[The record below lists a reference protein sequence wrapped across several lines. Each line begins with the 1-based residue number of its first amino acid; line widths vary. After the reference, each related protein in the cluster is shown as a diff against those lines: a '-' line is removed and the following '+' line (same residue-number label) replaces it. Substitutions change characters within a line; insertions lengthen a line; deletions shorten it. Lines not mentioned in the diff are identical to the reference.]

1 MNGLQG
7 TTPGVETGH
16 ERGVLLH
23 RALMYGSERD
33 FTDVAVP
40 YLRAGVKAGDAVV
53 VITSAANTALLRGQL
68 GTEAA
73 DRIEFIAQADW
84 FRAPMQTLADYYD
97 RTRRDWWPRGR
108 LRLLAEPV
116 WTGFTPLEVRE
127 WKRHE
132 AILNVAFAGTPST
145 IVCAYDTS
153 TLDAHVIVDAA
164 HTHPELV
171 DGHGARASEHFVDP
185 AEFYAGCNAPPL
197 EPPPAGAA
205 RRPFASGELPGLR
218 AFLTAEAIRY
228 GLPSDRVLPFVLAV
242 NEVAT
247 NIIRRGGGHGVI
259 WLWAQDGELLCDVA
273 DPGRPMEDRFL
284 GYLRPRPHQPGSAAM
299 WAVRLLCHIVE
310 IRSGEHGVLV
320 RMHLKLPR
328 ALGAGADGVRG

>member
-7 TTPGVETGH
+7 FTPGAETRS
-16 ERGVLLH
+16 ERGILLH
-23 RALMYGSERD
+23 RALLYGSERD
-33 FTDVAVP
+33 FADVTVP
-40 YLRAGVKAGDAVV
+40 YLHEGVKAGDAVV
-53 VITSAANTALLRGQL
+53 VITSAARTALLREQL
-68 GTEAA
+68 GAEPAA
-73 DRIEFIAQADW
+73 RIEFIGQGDW
-84 FRAPMQTLADYYD
+84 FKGPMQTLADYYD
-97 RTRRDWWPRGR
+97 RTHRDWWPRGR
-108 LRLLAEPV
+108 LRLLTEPV
-116 WTGFTPLEVRE
+116 WTGLTPLEVRE

-145 IVCAYDTS
+145 FVCAYDTS
-153 TLDAHVIVDAA
+153 ALDGHIIVDAA

-171 DGHGARASEHFVDP
+171 DPEGVRASEHFVDP

-197 EPPPAGAA
+197 APPPAGAA
-205 RRPFASGELPGLR
+205 RRAFASGELPGLR
-218 AFLTAEAIRY
+218 AFLSVESMRL
-228 GLPSDRVLPFVLAV
+228 GLPEEQVLPFVLAV

-247 NIIRRGGGHGVI
+247 NIIRRGGGQGGV
-259 WLWAQDGELLCDVA
+259 WLWAEGGELICDVA

-284 GYLRPRPHQPGSAAM
+284 GYLRPRPHQPGGAAM

-328 ALGAGADGVRG
+328 HPTGGS